1 MNLRPAEVAD
11 IPAIIALE
19 RAAVFAAHWSEQ
31 SYRAAFE
38 ANAAPRIVLVIDNG
52 QGQGQRQEK
61 RNSLQGFLFARING
75 LDSEGAGCEIEN
87 IVVAAGRQRRG
98 FGKMLLQALIAA
110 AGAHKAKSIFLEVRE
125 SNAAARAL
133 YENCGFSITGRRKSY
148 YKDPP
153 EDALHY
159 TLAL

>member
-1 MNLRPAEVAD
+1 MNLRPADAAD
-11 IPAIIALE
+11 IPAMIALE
-19 RAAVFAAHWSEQ
+19 SAAPFSAHWSEQ

-38 ANAAPRIVLVIDNG
+38 AKAAPRIVLVIDDG
-52 QGQGQRQEK
+52 QGQGQGH
-61 RNSLQGFLFARING
+61 SLQGFLFARING
-75 LDSEGAGCEIEN
+75 LDCEDPGCELEN
-87 IVVAAGRQRRG
+87 IVVAEGRQRQGLGR
-98 FGKMLLQALIAA
+98 MLLQALIAA

-153 EDALHY
+153 EEALQY